1 MRLFRR
7 KPERPSRPPVARRV
21 QELEIITAR
30 LIRLG
35 LAGEYHAAFHG
46 RGLEFA
52 QVREYQ
58 PGDDIRTIDW
68 NVTART
74 GLPHVKQFVE
84 ERDLTV
90 VLAVDVS
97 ASMSFGSLDRR
108 KGDVAAELAAVLA
121 FAAEQNNDRAG
132 LLLFGDQLRRYT
144 PPRRGRAHIQRLVR
158 DVLCEATR
166 GKTDLERAARF
177 LERVLVKRSVIIF
190 ISDFLGVEVR
200 RALRRLA
207 VRHDVIALRITD
219 PREERFPPGAVA
231 RLIDAESGTER
242 LVRLSRAE
250 VSSRA
255 AAAQSALYDDFRR
268 MAVDAIDVSTAIPYD
283 RTLIRF
289 FRQRIARMS

>member
-1 MRLFRR
+1 MRLFQR
-7 KPERPSRPPVARRV
+7 KPDRPKPSVARRV

-58 PGDDIRTIDW
+58 PGDDVRSIDW

-74 GLPHVKQFVE
+74 GLPHVKQFIE

-90 VLAVDVS
+90 VIALDIS

-108 KGDVAAELAAVLA
+108 KSEVAAELTAVLA
-121 FAAEQNNDRAG
+121 FSAEQNNDRAG
-132 LLLFGDQLRRYT
+132 LLLFSDEVRGFV
-144 PPRRGRAHIQRLVR
+144 PPRRGRPHIQQLVR
-158 DVLCEATR
+158 RALT
-166 GKTDLERAARF
+166 GSSSGQTDLERAARF
-177 LERVLVKRSVIIF
+177 LERVLVKRSVVIV
-190 ISDFLGVEVR
+190 ISDFLEVDAR
-200 RALRRLA
+200 KALRRLA
-207 VRHDVIALRITD
+207 VKHDIIALRVID
-219 PREERFPPGAVA
+219 PREESFPS
-231 RLIDAESGTER
+231 SG
-242 LVRLSRAE
+242 LVRLRDSESGRELLVRMRGSEIASRAE
-250 VSSRA
+250 GARRA
-255 AAAQSALYDDFRR
+255 LHESFRR
-268 MAVDAIDVSTAIPYD
+268 MAIDTIDVSTAIPYD